1 MSRAAI
7 STLRL
12 SVILMFFASMAGCSS
27 GPSIIGDYD
36 PATDFGAYKTWDFI
50 EDAGPDYEGYE
61 SLFSQYMME
70 AIEIEMTKRG
80 YTKSANP
87 DIFLNFN
94 AYVQDK
100 TKVTQSPSTGMGMG
114 YPYGGGGYYGYRGAS
129 YGAWGG
135 YGYGTETRVSQYTEG
150 TFNIDII
157 DANKQQLVWEAVGV
171 GKITDK
177 FRENLRQTVMEGVP
191 EFFALYPFVAGSPT
205 PVTPEK

>member
-27 GPSIIGDYD
+27 GGSIIGDYD
-36 PATDFGAYKTWDFI
+36 PGNDFGAYQTWDFI
-50 EDAGPDYEGYE
+50 EGAGPDYEGYE

-100 TKVTQSPSTGMGMG
+100 TKVTQTPSTGMGMG

-135 YGYGTETRVSQYTEG
+135 YTALKRVFHNTRKAPSISTLSMPISSNSYGKRSVS
-150 TFNIDII
+150 
-157 DANKQQLVWEAVGV
+157 AKS
-171 GKITDK
+171 
-177 FRENLRQTVMEGVP
+177 QTS
-191 EFFALYPFVAGSPT
+191 FVRT
-205 PVTPEK
+205 